1 MVKFL
6 QRNAVRKLLG
16 KFHFISISKNQT
28 QREIKKKKKKNVNFV
43 NKFYQFSHIFKISLI
58 PKTSNSTY
66 KYNNFQQSNHLN
78 TT

>member
-28 QREIKKKKKKNVNFV
+28 QREIKKKKKC
-43 NKFYQFSHIFKISLI
+43 
-58 PKTSNSTY
+58 
-66 KYNNFQQSNHLN
+66 
-78 TT
+78 

>member
-6 QRNAVRKLLG
+6 QRNANVRKLLG
-16 KFHFISISKNQT
+16 KFHFYCFKNQT
-28 QREIKKKKKKNVNFV
+28 QREIKKKKYKNVNFV

-58 PKTSNSTY
+58 PKISNSTY

>member
-28 QREIKKKKKKNVNFV
+28 QREIKKKKKM
-43 NKFYQFSHIFKISLI
+43 LI
-58 PKTSNSTY
+58 LLINSTNSPIY
-66 KYNNFQQSNHLN
+66 LKFH
-78 TT
+78 